1 MANHQATIL
10 ARHDLPSAEVEHLE
24 DRLYDH
30 NRHATGRDDGKGLAF
45 VALDTSVKQIGAIAG
60 YTWAGMAEIKQLWVD
75 EAHRGLGIGRQL
87 LEAAVAEATDRDC
100 QCIWVLS
107 YEFQAPGLY
116 EKCGFERVA
125 ELKDWPP
132 GHSHIALRRRLQRAD

>member
-1 MANHQATIL
+1 MSAKTVRIQP
-10 ARHDLPSAEVEHLE
+10 RHDFSAIEVDQLE

-30 NRHATGRDDGKGLAF
+30 NRQATGQDDGRPLAF
-45 VALDTSVKQIGAIAG
+45 VALDTAGTQIGAIAR

-75 EAHRGLGIGRQL
+75 EVHRGLGTGRQL
-87 LEAAVAEATDRDC
+87 LEAAIAEATHRNC

-107 YEFQAPGLY
+107 YDFQAPGLY

-125 ELKDWPP
+125 ELRDWPP
-132 GHSHIALRRRLQRAD
+132 GHSHIALCCRLIGR

>member
-1 MANHQATIL
+1 MVEHASRVL
-10 ARHDLPSAEVEHLE
+10 ARHDLSATEIERLE

-30 NRHATGRDDGKGLAF
+30 NRRATGRNDGKRLAF
-45 VALDTSVKQIGAIAG
+45 VAKDASGNQIGAVAG

-75 EAHRGLGIGRQL
+75 ETHRGLGIGRQL
-87 LEAAVAEATDRDC
+87 LEAAIAEATDRNC

-107 YEFQAPGLY
+107 NESQAPGLY
-116 EKCGFERVA
+116 EKCGFERVS

-132 GHSHIALRRRLQRAD
+132 GHSLIVLCRRLQKAE